1 MSAVATTAA
10 GTPPP
15 FRQGDL
21 DALCGVYAAVNAVR
35 LAALRRRRL
44 GRAACLGLFAALV
57 DELAEA
63 GRLRAFV
70 TGGVGTGTLA
80 RLLRRATAWLDAEH
94 GLALEVR
101 RPFRKGDGLDADAR
115 LRLLAGHLAQ
125 GGTSAIVGTGDHWTV
140 VGSVRG
146 GRLLLADSHD
156 RRYYVAAK
164 ALGSAAAA
172 SRLYLPGTFLLGVA
186 TPSGP

>member
-1 MSAVATTAA
+1 VVTVVARAEVS
-10 GTPPP
+10 PQP

-21 DALCGVYAAVNAVR
+21 DALCGCYAVVNAVR
-35 LAALRRRRL
+35 LAALPRRRL

-70 TGGVGTGTLA
+70 TGGVGTGVLA
-80 RLLRRATAWLDAEH
+80 RLLRRAERWLDAEH
-94 GLALEVR
+94 GLALEVS
-101 RPFRKGDGLDADAR
+101 RPFRRGDRLDAEGR

-140 VGSVRG
+140 VSVVRG

-156 RRYYVAAK
+156 RRHYVAAK
-164 ALGSAAAA
+164 AFGKAAAA
-172 SRLYLPGTFLLGVA
+172 SRLYLPGTFLLRV
-186 TPSGP
+186 TPFRP

>member
-21 DALCGVYAAVNAVR
+21 DALCSCYAMVNAVR
-35 LAALRRRRL
+35 LAALPRRRL

-70 TGGVGTGTLA
+70 TGGVGTGVLA
-80 RLLRRATAWLDAEH
+80 RLLRRAERWLDAEH
-94 GLALEVR
+94 GLALEVS
-101 RPFRKGDGLDADAR
+101 RPFRRGDRLDAEGR

-140 VGSVRG
+140 VSVVRG

-156 RRYYVAAK
+156 RRHYVAAK
-164 ALGSAAAA
+164 AFGKAAAA
-172 SRLYLPGTFLLGVA
+172 SRLYLPGTFLLRV
-186 TPSGP
+186 TPFRP

>member
-1 MSAVATTAA
+1 VVTVVARAEVS
-10 GTPPP
+10 PQP

-21 DALCGVYAAVNAVR
+21 DALCGCYAVVNAVR
-35 LAALRRRRL
+35 LAALPRRRL

-80 RLLRRATAWLDAEH
+80 RLLRRAAAWLEAEH

-101 RPFRKGDGLDADAR
+101 RPFRGGDRLDAGAR
-115 LRLLAGHLAQ
+115 LRLLAEHLAQ

-140 VGSVRG
+140 VSVVRG

-164 ALGSAAAA
+164 AFGKAAAA
-172 SRLYLPGTFLLGVA
+172 SRLHLPGTFLLGVA